1 MEATVYRF
9 AYCLPRDGKVLSEN
23 AFLCKILRGER
34 RVALIKPLSDM
45 LFSKRSLPF
54 FWVAKSYF
62 YYFFACNQFHH
73 NPTGQRSRFGDSLYR
88 LNEFLV

>member
-34 RVALIKPLSDM
+34 RVALIEPLSDM

-54 FWVAKSYF
+54 FGLLKVTFTTFSLATSF
-62 YYFFACNQFHH
+62 TTIQLVRGA
-73 NPTGQRSRFGDSLYR
+73 GSAIRFID
-88 LNEFLV
+88 